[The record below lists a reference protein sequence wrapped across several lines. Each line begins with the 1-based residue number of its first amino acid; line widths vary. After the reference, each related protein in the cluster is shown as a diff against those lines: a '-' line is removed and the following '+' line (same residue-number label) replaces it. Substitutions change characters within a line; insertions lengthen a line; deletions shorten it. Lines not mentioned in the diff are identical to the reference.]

1 MLPYTNINITLPDIK
16 ESVIYRRCVI
26 MNDEYNHVSLHFLRK
41 WIKELRK
48 WVDVQYFVIK
58 TIASEKT

>member
-1 MLPYTNINITLPDIK
+1 MLPYTNFNITSPDVK

-26 MNDEYNHVSLHFLRK
+26 MNDEYNHVSLHFLGK
-41 WIKELRK
+41 GSKQLRK
-48 WVDVQYFVIK
+48 WADVQYFVIN